1 MKDLILKIKNS
12 EFLSPAEV
20 LRLKVSLVMFFLL
33 VFGVLTIPVSFFE
46 DFAIGIRILVPAL
59 FFFLF
64 LVTFLFLFFDK
75 PRLAMH
81 FSIYTFIGLTV
92 YYIDGAGQFYG
103 YFLLFITLTII
114 IFYQDIS
121 TYIIYGG
128 ALTTYGLYF
137 IQSRTEMYFGTDA
150 AYPELTPLIYQ
161 FILAGFFLVFLLY
174 FILSDSIN
182 EKLNEEYLKSE
193 KMIERCRSLAIKQ
206 SEDIEYSHKTR
217 PYYMDVKFET
227 TVKNISTFI
236 IEKLEQYDSDRPL
249 KAEYDLNEVVDF
261 YFFLHNRDV
270 NRIIDAEEGPS
281 PAKIYARQFSKFLLD
296 KNAEMN
302 TVIFDFLSCFVKPSN
317 NEFKR
322 FRRHIDELFSSK
334 TNRILALCF
343 LYKFLRTEVTQLDK
357 WGRLDVTMTHEEVKQ
372 LFQSKQFRQF
382 ISFEGMN
389 FFLQNERLFRK
400 HLG

>member
-33 VFGVLTIPVSFFE
+33 VFGMLTIPVSFFE
-46 DFAIGIRILVPAL
+46 DFAIGIRILVPSL
-59 FFFLF
+59 FFFLY
-64 LVTFLFLFFDK
+64 LLTFLFLFFDK

-92 YYIDGAGQFYG
+92 YYVDGAGQFYG

-128 ALTTYGLYF
+128 ALTAYGLYF
-137 IQSRTEMYFGTDA
+137 IQSHTEMYFGTDA
-150 AYPELTPLIYQ
+150 AFPELTPLIYQ

-193 KMIERCRSLAIKQ
+193 KMIERCRSLAMKQ

-217 PYYMDVKFET
+217 PFYMDVKFET
-227 TVKNISTFI
+227 AVKNISKFI
-236 IEKLEQYDSDRPL
+236 LKKTKQYDESQAQKTIHDM
-249 KAEYDLNEVVDF
+249 DEVVDF

-270 NRIIDAEEGPS
+270 KSIIDAADPS
-281 PAKIYARQFSKFLLD
+281 PAKMYARQFSKFLLD
-296 KNAEMN
+296 KNNEMN
-302 TVIFDFLSCFVKPSN
+302 TVIYDVLSSFVKPSN

-322 FRRHIDELFSSK
+322 FRIHLDELFSSR

-357 WGRLDVTMTHEEVKQ
+357 WGRLDVNMTHEEVKQ
-372 LFQSKQFRQF
+372 IFQSKRFRQF

-389 FFLQNERLFRK
+389 FFLQNERLFRQ